1 MIFNNRAILFN
12 KSLALKKEAKY
23 FEQDKIKGCIWS
35 FITVNRRNYIIFF
48 FITRGSN
55 ANLTLAISVFIV
67 LFILGII
74 FSILSKKLWFVIA
87 GIVLKWF
94 SVSYRL
100 FPFVRSRNPWTV
112 KDCSWNERIYRIKF
126 MLESGQIV
134 WSYEGVE

>member
-67 LFILGII
+67 LSILGIMV
-74 FSILSKKLWFVIA
+74 SILSKK
-87 GIVLKWF
+87 
-94 SVSYRL
+94 
-100 FPFVRSRNPWTV
+100 TV
-112 KDCSWNERIYRIKF
+112 VCYSGNCSK
-126 MLESGQIV
+126 MVQC
-134 WSYEGVE
+134 